1 MLRKRGKIKKHMG
14 EDCKE
19 EFKEIRAK
27 RIVTI
32 VRLGMSF
39 TISKPDSLRCKKSS
53 TTMINNDNDK

>member
-1 MLRKRGKIKKHMG
+1 MG